1 MAKRHGPRRSG
12 SSEHTRVPGREPR
25 DKAAAGSGAVWLYGH
40 HAVTAALGNPLRQR
54 RRLVAVADVAP
65 EIEAQTGIA
74 PEILKRE
81 ALSALL
87 PPDAVHQGVAL
98 AVDPLPPLN
107 IEDIVEAAE
116 TAPAPQIVV
125 LLDQVTDPHNIGAVL
140 RSAAAFGALA
150 VVVPEHG
157 APQITGSL
165 AKAASG
171 AAELVPLIRVVNLVR
186 ALETLKEGGFWSV
199 GLDGEAEKTLPELA
213 MTGKVVLA
221 LGAEGPGLRRLTR
234 DRCDHLAKL
243 PTRGAIRSLNVSNAA
258 AVALYELTR
267 STAP

>member
-1 MAKRHGPRRSG
+1 MRENPEAS
-12 SSEHTRVPGREPR
+12 GREAR
-25 DKAAAGSGAVWLYGH
+25 DKSTATPGLVWLYGH
-40 HAVTAALGNPLRQR
+40 HTVVAALANPIRRR
-54 RRLVAVADVAP
+54 RRLVAVADMAP

-81 ALSALL
+81 ALAALL
-87 PPDAVHQGVAL
+87 PPDAVHQGVAV
-98 AVDPLPPLN
+98 AVDPLPPLD
-107 IEDIVEAAE
+107 IEDIIEAAE
-116 TAPAPQIVV
+116 TAPSPQIVV

-157 APQITGSL
+157 TPPITGTL

-171 AAELVPLIRVVNLVR
+171 AAELVPLVRVVNLVR
-186 ALETLKEGGFWSV
+186 AMDLLKEGGFWSV
-199 GLDGEAEKTLPELA
+199 GLDGEADQTLPELA
-213 MTGKVVLA
+213 LTGRIVLT

-234 DRCDHLAKL
+234 ERCDHLARL
-243 PTRGAIRSLNVSNAA
+243 PTRGVIRSLNVSNAA

-267 STAP
+267 NGKP